1 MKEELINVQE
11 RRRQWKISIGE
22 LEKIANED
30 PTIGGNEFND
40 PLLTELTQKEDKLQ
54 KELSNQALTPK
65 EKQVIQKDLTNVQ
78 KEQSTQENKLIT
90 NEITLKE
97 K

>member
-30 PTIGGNEFND
+30 PTNEGNEFND
-40 PLLTELTQKEDKLQ
+40 PLLNELTQKENKLQ
-54 KELSNQALTPK
+54 SESIKSRINAQGKASHSKRINTSSK
-65 EKQVIQKDLTNVQ
+65 GAINARK
-78 KEQSTQENKLIT
+78 
-90 NEITLKE
+90 
-97 K
+97 